1 MNLSENARA
10 VCPYYK
16 KIHDREIQC
25 EGCVDRARQVFV
37 FHSAQEAIRHKR
49 HYCDQ
54 HSWDRCP
61 YANMLSK
68 HYGWTMDFKRYE

>member
-1 MNLSENARA
+1 VN
-10 VCPYYK
+10 
-16 KIHDREIQC
+16 
-25 EGCVDRARQVFV
+25 RARQVFV